1 MDQVES
7 IKINSYQ
14 SGIERRHIIPLTFLL
29 SVVIHI
35 IAFICIQGVLPDNL
49 FSGKLRNYKVD
60 LIMPSSEEPAE
71 NKKNSLPDNKQI
83 KGKPQTQVKEATISL
98 DTDDEIYV
106 PYAGVIKERIFYH
119 WVYPLS
125 AKNRNMQG
133 DLLIALRLDNNGNL
147 IECNVIQPSKYKIL
161 DEHALKAISLANPFP
176 PFPENIVLDFLN
188 INASFS
194 YQLNFK

>member
-1 MDQVES
+1 MDQMAS

-14 SGIERRHIIPLTFLL
+14 PGLKRRHIIPLTFLL

-35 IAFICIQGVLPDNL
+35 ITFIAVQGVLPDNL
-49 FSGKLRNYKVD
+49 FSDRLMTYKVD
-60 LIMPSSEEPAE
+60 LIMPSPKEMRE
-71 NKKNSLPDNKQI
+71 NKKKSLPDNKQI
-83 KGKPQTQVKEATISL
+83 KKKSQTQAKEATISL
-98 DTDDEIYV
+98 DTDDENYA
-106 PYAGVIKERIFYH
+106 PYATVIKERIFYH

-125 AKNRNMQG
+125 AQNSNMQG

-147 IECNVIQPSKYKIL
+147 IDCNIIQPSGYKIL
-161 DEHALKAISLANPFP
+161 DEHALKAIRTANPFP
-176 PFPENIVLDFLN
+176 PFPDSLNLQFLN